1 MSSPESSFPEKLV
14 FDTPIKPCVIFRI
27 DKAHMNQVITD
38 NKTRVYVLTSG
49 NEATESSSVKFY
61 TEQRSRVMIDK
72 DRHKPVLLDYADSIW
87 HYGVIFC
94 ANNKYYAAFFVEN
107 NDSTKPNYA
116 SAAIIEIQDVDRRY
130 RMQGLLQKKFDNK
143 NALGVAIVNY
153 FFKMNDTIRSITL
166 ELPENTNP
174 DLKVVANTGG
184 NGKTRTKRL
193 NRRGIRRNNRSK
205 RGFLKNQK

>member
-1 MSSPESSFPEKLV
+1 
-14 FDTPIKPCVIFRI
+14 
-27 DKAHMNQVITD
+27 MNQVITD